1 MGRRRKAIFFILLT
15 IMTGSFF
22 YIQSDAKFQRDS
34 DLFCNN
40 MLAVG
45 ILDIDVSECPFGL
58 RVYGVDNVAFSDKG
72 GNNIGSILF
81 LLFHTDSVS
90 KKDIQLIS
98 YRKQQIGLQGWVA
111 YYFARISDMLSISG
125 GTSYYLLRLFHSTL
139 LAAVISGICFS
150 LYYNYNLL
158 FAIVFYL
165 GSILSPWL
173 VNFSTSS
180 YWATFTFFLPLLIGL
195 VWVKNKNRQALFCFL
210 MMLSVALKAGCGYEY
225 ISTVMVGAVIFPI
238 YSTVKMIG
246 KEKKTKVKRIFA
258 VVIKLGFACFAGFFL
273 VLLINGYM
281 RGTGNLAE
289 GLHALY
295 YNDVLRRTYGNAA
308 NYGAATAP
316 SLNASLIT
324 VLKLYLVSS
333 TTGRV
338 ASLLLIVNLGFFIKN
353 RKKRSTR
360 ADLILLLCSL
370 AGALSWLILAK
381 SHSHAHTHINS
392 IVFYIGYMQI
402 AVYLMIKGVLSAIPI
417 KMKQIQ
423 KCLQEE

>member
-1 MGRRRKAIFFILLT
+1 MYQVRRTLLY
-15 IMTGSFF
+15 IVLVVMTGGFY
-22 YIQSDAKFQRDS
+22 YIQADTNFQRDS

-40 MLAVG
+40 MLAAG
-45 ILDIDVSECPFGL
+45 ILDIDVSDCPFGL
-58 RVYGVDNVAFSDKG
+58 RTYGIDDIEFSDKG
-72 GNNIGSILF
+72 GNNVGSILY
-81 LLFHTDSVS
+81 LLFHTDSVAQ
-90 KKDIQLIS
+90 KDIQLIS
-98 YRKQQIGLQGWVA
+98 YRRQQIGLQGWA
-111 YYFARISDMLSISG
+111 TYYFARVCDMLSISG
-125 GTSYYLLRLFHSTL
+125 GTSYYLLRLFLSIL
-139 LAAVISGICFS
+139 LAAAISTICFL
-150 LYYNYNLL
+150 LYHNYNLI
-158 FAIVFYL
+158 FATMFYVV
-165 GSILSPWL
+165 STLSPWL
-173 VNFSTSS
+173 INFSTSS
-180 YWATFTFFLPLLIGL
+180 YWVTFTFFLPLLIGL
-195 VWVKNKNRQALFCFL
+195 VWVKYQNRTALLCFL
-210 MMLSVALKAGCGYEY
+210 MMLTVALKAGCGYEY
-225 ISTVMVGAVIFPI
+225 ISTVMVSAVIFPI